1 MYIIGPV
8 QLLIWTQST
17 YGNDL
22 KVDKKYIQYR
32 SFGAITP
39 LHIFVYL

>member
-8 QLLIWTQST
+8 QLLIWTQSI

-22 KVDKKYIQYR
+22 KVDKKYILAR
-32 SFGAITP
+32 DNKKPSPRI
-39 LHIFVYL
+39 